1 MNLDLQ
7 SRMAVVFGGA
17 SGIGRGIAAAFQQ
30 EGAKVAVVDRSPA
43 NDLGAFHCQA
53 DVTDPVQVQ
62 AALVTITQQLGPVD
76 HVVFAVGLGSG
87 QFGFPFWQVGLDVWD
102 RVLKVNLTAAAIVAH
117 ALVPTFTTRRSGTL
131 LFLSSVAG
139 QVGSQT
145 DPPYS
150 AAKAGLLNFAEVCA
164 KDFAPYGVRV
174 NTICPGMVATPLNR
188 SVWQAWH
195 DQQPMELR
203 KTYDDWTA
211 EKIVRTVPLGRWQ
224 TVEDVAAVA
233 LFLASDRAKNIT
245 GQTINVDG
253 GQVMHW

>member
-1 MNLDLQ
+1 MSLELQ
-7 SRMAVVFGGA
+7 SRVAVVFGGA
-17 SGIGRGIAAAFQQ
+17 SGIGRGIATAFLQ
-30 EGAKVAVVDRSPA
+30 EGAKVAVVDRLTA
-43 NDLGAFHCQA
+43 NDLGALQCQA
-53 DVTDPVQVQ
+53 DVTDQAQVQ
-62 AALVTITQQLGPVD
+62 TALDTITQQLGPVD
-76 HVVFAVGLGSG
+76 HAVFAVGMGSG
-87 QFGFPFWQVGLDVWD
+87 QFGFPFWQVGLETWD
-102 RVLKVNLTAAAIVAH
+102 RVLKVNLTAAAVVAH

-174 NTICPGMVATPLNR
+174 NTICPGMIQTPLNR
-188 SVWQAWH
+188 SVWQAWN
-195 DQQPMELR
+195 DQQPLELC
-203 KTYDDWTA
+203 KSYDDWTA
-211 EKIVRTVPLGRWQ
+211 EKIARTVPLGRWQ

-233 LFLASDRAKNIT
+233 VFLASDRAKNIT

>member
-1 MNLDLQ
+1 VAESLQ
-7 SRMAVVFGGA
+7 SNVVIVFGGA
-17 SGIGRGIAAAFQQ
+17 SGIGRGIAAAFLA
-30 EGAKVAVVDRSPA
+30 EGARVAVVDRAPG
-43 NDLGAFHCQA
+43 NDLGVLHCQA
-53 DVTDPVQVQ
+53 DVTDFAQVES
-62 AALVTITQQLGPVD
+62 AIANVTVQLGPVD
-76 HVVFAVGLGSG
+76 HAVFAVGMGSG

-102 RVLKVNLTAAAIVAH
+102 RVLKVNLTAAAVVAH
-117 ALVPTFTTRRSGTL
+117 ALVPTFTARKQGTL

-139 QVGSQT
+139 QVGSPT

-174 NTICPGMVATPLNR
+174 NTICPGMIRTPLNR

-195 DQQPMELR
+195 DRQPPEARLS
-203 KTYDDWTA
+203 YEDWTA
-211 EKIVRTVPLGRWQ
+211 EKIARTVPLGRWQ

-233 LFLASDRAKNIT
+233 MFLASDRAKNIT

>member
-1 MNLDLQ
+1 MNLELQ
-7 SRMAVVFGGA
+7 SRVVVVFGGA
-17 SGIGRGIAAAFQQ
+17 SGIGRGIATAFQH
-30 EGAKVAVVDRSPA
+30 EGAKVAVVDLASS
-43 NDLGAFHCQA
+43 NDLAALHCQV
-53 DVTDPVQVQ
+53 DVTDFQQVEL
-62 AALVTITQQLGPVD
+62 ALQTIAQQLGPVD
-76 HVVFAVGLGSG
+76 HAVFAVGMGSG
-87 QFGFPFWQVGLDVWD
+87 QFGFPFWKVGLDTWD
-102 RVLKVNLTAAAIVAH
+102 RVLRVNLTAAAVVAH
-117 ALVPTFTTRRSGTL
+117 ALVPTFTSRRSGTL

-139 QVGSQT
+139 QVGSPT

-174 NTICPGMVATPLNR
+174 NTICPGMIATPLNR

-195 DQQPMELR
+195 DQQPTEL
-203 KTYDDWTA
+203 KKSYDDWTA
-211 EKIVRTVPLGRWQ
+211 EKIARTVPLGRWQ

-233 LFLASDRAKNIT
+233 VFLASDRAKNIT